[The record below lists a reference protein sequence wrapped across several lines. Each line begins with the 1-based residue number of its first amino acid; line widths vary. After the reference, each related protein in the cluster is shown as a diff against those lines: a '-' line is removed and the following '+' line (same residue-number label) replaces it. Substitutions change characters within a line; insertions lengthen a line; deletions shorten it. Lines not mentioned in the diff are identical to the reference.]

1 MTCSEYLWTRL
12 KFMEMNPD
20 MPEAQVTGELEIML
34 TNNNDD
40 IYSNTT
46 GERMEADEALSVLGR
61 YAKKGGENPLLDAYH
76 NGQKSLFELLV
87 TNKNLSDDEYH
98 AAKEAAEKEAAAA
111 AGEAQ

>member
-12 KFMEMNPD
+12 EFMKMNPG
-20 MPEAQVTGELEIML
+20 MPDAQVTGELEIML

-61 YAKKGGENPLLDAYH
+61 AEGKGANNRLLEAYR
-76 NGQKSLFELLV
+76 NGQKSLFEALV
-87 TNKNLSDDEYH
+87 TNQNMSDDEYE
-98 AAKEAAEKEAAAA
+98 AAKKKAEEEAAAA
-111 AGEAQ
+111 GAEQ

>member
-20 MPEAQVTGELEIML
+20 MPSQQVTGELEIML

-61 YAKKGGENPLLDAYH
+61 YATKSGKNKLLEAYH
-76 NGQKSLFELLV
+76 NGQKSLFEMLV
-87 TNKNLSDDEYH
+87 AGKNLSDDEWEK
-98 AAKEAAEKEAAAA
+98 AEAEKAKQEAAA